1 MSPVRRAAAV
11 GVAAV
16 LAAAGCGDPPARVHS
31 VAIRGFQYAP
41 ASLTVAVGD
50 TVEWT
55 NEDVV
60 PHTATAAGAWD
71 TGSIGARES
80 RRVVIAA
87 EGTHG
92 YLCALHPGMK
102 AELVAR

>member
-1 MSPVRRAAAV
+1 MSPVRRAAVA
-11 GVAAV
+11 VAAV
-16 LAAAGCGDPPARVHS
+16 LAAAGCSDPTGRVHS

-41 ASLTVAVGD
+41 ATLTVAVGD
-50 TVEWT
+50 TVVWT

-60 PHTATAAGAWD
+60 PHTATASGAWD

-87 EGTHG
+87 VGRRG
-92 YLCALHPGMK
+92 YRCAFHPGMK
-102 AELVAR
+102 AEVVAW